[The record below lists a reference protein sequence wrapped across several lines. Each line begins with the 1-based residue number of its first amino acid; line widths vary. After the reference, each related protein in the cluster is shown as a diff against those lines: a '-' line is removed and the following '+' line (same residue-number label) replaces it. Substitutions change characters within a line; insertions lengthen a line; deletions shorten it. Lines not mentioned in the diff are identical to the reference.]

1 MRIHRNIQ
9 SVEDQGGKRM
19 NQKIVTLIFELLMS
33 FIFASG
39 YVLAALANMW
49 FRKKLDD
56 IDRRFDRLE
65 SEMERLKK
73 RL

>member
-1 MRIHRNIQ
+1 
-9 SVEDQGGKRM
+9 M
-19 NQKIVTLIFELLMS
+19 NQKIVMLIFTLLMA

-39 YVLAALANMW
+39 YVLATMANMW

-56 IDRRFDRLE
+56 MDRRFDRLE

>member
-1 MRIHRNIQ
+1 
-9 SVEDQGGKRM
+9 M
-19 NQKIVTLIFELLMS
+19 NQKIVMLIFKLLMA

-39 YVLAALANMW
+39 YVLAAMANMW

-56 IDRRFDRLE
+56 MDRRFDRLE

>member
-1 MRIHRNIQ
+1 
-9 SVEDQGGKRM
+9 M

-56 IDRRFDRLE
+56 IDRRFYVIEAMIVPKEWRSDI
-65 SEMERLKK
+65 
-73 RL
+73 

>member
-1 MRIHRNIQ
+1 
-9 SVEDQGGKRM
+9 M
-19 NQKIVTLIFELLMS
+19 NKDVIMYIYTLIMA

-56 IDRRFDRLE
+56 MDRRFDRLE
-65 SEMERLKK
+65 SEMERLKQ

>member
-1 MRIHRNIQ
+1 MTRDVIMYIY
-9 SVEDQGGKRM
+9 
-19 NQKIVTLIFELLMS
+19 TLIMA

-49 FRKKLDD
+49 FRKKLND